1 MRQYCIYIILII
13 LGLYW
18 NALFLVQINDKT
30 FFAASI
36 QDICYFIKSSP
47 DTPEFTVLRQVKL
60 NQFSSEVIDYT
71 LENCNTSRYPIYNKY
86 TSLKRPIVGDHIHLS
101 MVLSVN
107 NKIYNFHDRNMSQP
121 IPYEVA
127 GTCPNPGTHAYEKR
141 WYHTGVHTHCDG
153 NIVHVHPWSAPK
165 QLRVEGRS
173 VTLKMWFESVG
184 IEVSPDRS
192 GLKLPNTD
200 TYIQDWQME
209 YYINVG
215 DDLPAFTT
223 KTVEVIMNLWL
234 VDHHGSILLWS
245 GGDKPG
251 RDYSVLNYKSHPTNY
266 PKRNIF
272 N

>member
-1 MRQYCIYIILII
+1 MKQYCVYALLLIL
-13 LGLYW
+13 LLYW

-30 FFAASI
+30 YFASSI
-36 QDICYFIKSSP
+36 QDVCYFIKAYHE
-47 DTPEFTVLRQVKL
+47 TPEFTVLRQVKR

-71 LENCNTSRYPIYNKY
+71 LQNCNASQYPIYNKY
-86 TSLKRPIVGDHIHLS
+86 SMIKRPVVGDHIHLS

-121 IPYEVA
+121 IPYEVE

-165 QLRVEGRS
+165 QLRVEGRD

-184 IEVSPDRS
+184 IEVSPDRT
-192 GLKLPNTD
+192 GLKLPNTEN
-200 TYIQDWQME
+200 YITDWNME
-209 YYINVG
+209 YYVNVG
-215 DDLPAFTT
+215 DDSPDFTT
-223 KTVEVIMNLWL
+223 NVVEAIANLWL

-245 GGDKPG
+245 GGEKPDK
-251 RDYSVLNYKSHPTNY
+251 DYRVLDYKSHPTNY
-266 PKRNIF
+266 PKRIM
-272 N
+272 